1 MDLTQGTIRK
11 QLISMA
17 VPAGIGML
25 FYTLYNVVDTFYAGL
40 ISTEALAGLA
50 ISFPVYFILLAFAV
64 GFGQGATALVS
75 NLLGSKKEEDA
86 IYIYIQSLTI
96 SLLLSVL
103 IGYITYKV
111 SEPVFIFFGASDL
124 FLENG
129 LRYMQ
134 TLAYGAPF
142 FIFANVINSFLYAQ
156 GDTKKIEM
164 LLLLVFL

>member
-1 MDLTQGTIRK
+1 MDLTQGNIRK

-75 NLLGSKKEEDA
+75 NLLGAKKEEDA

-96 SLLLSVL
+96 SLLLSFV

-111 SEPVFIFFGASDL
+111 SEPVFLFFGASDL
-124 FLENG
+124 FF
-129 LRYMQ
+129 RKW
-134 TLAYGAPF
+134 
-142 FIFANVINSFLYAQ
+142 SSLYA
-156 GDTKKIEM
+156 DTS
-164 LLLLVFL
+164 LWCSFFYFCQCH

>member
-1 MDLTQGTIRK
+1 MDLTQGNIRK

-75 NLLGSKKEEDA
+75 NLLGAKKRGRRHLHIHPISHHLFVTIFCNW
-86 IYIYIQSLTI
+86 IYYL
-96 SLLLSVL
+96 
-103 IGYITYKV
+103 
-111 SEPVFIFFGASDL
+111 
-124 FLENG
+124 
-129 LRYMQ
+129 
-134 TLAYGAPF
+134 
-142 FIFANVINSFLYAQ
+142 
-156 GDTKKIEM
+156 
-164 LLLLVFL
+164 